1 MSVGEGRSVA
11 DPAPAF
17 GVPEL
22 DAALASTLPSGWL
35 GVVEGRS
42 GSGTSLLAKQFA
54 HAGLGRSPVLY
65 YTTYERS
72 DDVNRAF
79 AGFGWPTEGLH
90 AVDLAAEYYD
100 RVLKRDI
107 EVSRT
112 RERGITYRDL
122 VGVSGQPVQ
131 RRTFNL
137 ENRLLADLATI
148 DGPFRLVLDSLD
160 LFLELAEPAQ
170 VARVAR
176 HIRRLAQEYGGQALL
191 VLQEE
196 HAGATA
202 RSLLEELAD
211 LVIELRTDTAAEPP
225 TIMVAVRK
233 IGDRPDRTGR
243 WHLRV
248 GAGGLEVRSTSAGA
262 TESPSR

>member
-1 MSVGEGRSVA
+1 MA
-11 DPAPAF
+11 DSP
-17 GVPEL
+17 VPLGIARL
-22 DAALASTLPSGWL
+22 DAALGRTLPIGWL

-42 GSGTSLLAKQFA
+42 GSGASLFAKQFA
-54 HAGLGRSPVLY
+54 HAGVGRSPVLY

-72 DDVNRAF
+72 DDVARAF
-79 AGFGWPTEGLH
+79 AEFGWATEGLH
-90 AVDLAAEYYD
+90 TVDLAAEYYD
-100 RVLKRDI
+100 RVLKRDL

-112 RERGITYRDL
+112 RERGLSYREL
-122 VGVSGQPVQ
+122 VGSPSMPVQ

-137 ENRLLADLATI
+137 ENRLLSDLATI

-160 LFLELAEPAQ
+160 LFLELSEPAQ

-176 HIRRLAQEYGGQALL
+176 HIRRLAQEYRGQAIL

-196 HAGATA
+196 HAGAVA

-211 LVIELRTDTAAEPP
+211 LVLELKTDTTAEPP

-233 IGDRPDRTGR
+233 IG
-243 WHLRV
+243 H
-248 GAGGLEVRSTSAGA
+248 
-262 TESPSR
+262 

>member
-1 MSVGEGRSVA
+1 MPDRSH
-11 DPAPAF
+11 PF
-17 GVPEL
+17 GIVEL
-22 DAALASTLPSGWL
+22 DTALESTLPLGWL

-54 HAGLGRSPVLY
+54 HAGLGASPVLY

-72 DDVNRAF
+72 DDVARAF
-79 AGFGWPTEGLH
+79 AGFGWKSEGLH

-122 VGVSGQPVQ
+122 VGAANMPVQ

-137 ENRLLADLATI
+137 ENRLLADLAAI
-148 DGPFRLVLDSLD
+148 EGPFRLVLDSLD

-211 LVIELRTDTAAEPP
+211 LVVELKTDTAVDPP
-225 TIMVAVRK
+225 MIRVAVRK

-243 WHLRV
+243 WQLRV
-248 GAGGLEVRSTSAGA
+248 GPGGLEAVAHPAGI
-262 TESPSR
+262 TESPPG

>member
-1 MSVGEGRSVA
+1 MAERAHPLGI
-11 DPAPAF
+11 
-17 GVPEL
+17 PEL
-22 DAALASTLPSGWL
+22 DAALESTLPAGWL
-35 GVVEGRS
+35 GVIEGRS

-54 HAGLGRSPVLY
+54 HAGLGPSPVLY

-72 DDVNRAF
+72 DDVGRAF
-79 AGFGWPTEGLH
+79 TEFGWKSDGLH

-112 RERGITYRDL
+112 RERGLTYRDL
-122 VGVSGQPVQ
+122 VGAPNLPVQ

-137 ENRLLADLATI
+137 ENRLLADLAAI
-148 DGPFRLVLDSLD
+148 EGPFRLVLDSLD

-176 HIRRLAQEYGGQALL
+176 HIRRIAQEYGGQALL

-211 LVIELRTDTAAEPP
+211 VVIELKTETAVDPP
-225 TIMVAVRK
+225 TIQVAIRK

-243 WHLRV
+243 WQLRV
-248 GAGGLEVRSTSAGA
+248 GDRGLEAA
-262 TESPSR
+262 SPSTGGAKSP

>member
-1 MSVGEGRSVA
+1 MAET
-11 DPAPAF
+11 PALL

-22 DAALASTLPSGWL
+22 DEAIRGTLAAGWL

-42 GSGTSLLAKQFA
+42 GGGASLLAKQFA
-54 HAGLGRSPVLY
+54 HAGIGRSPVLY

-72 DDVNRAF
+72 EDVARAF
-79 AGFGWPTEGLH
+79 AGFGWKTEGLN

-112 RERGITYRDL
+112 RERGLTYRDL
-122 VGVSGQPVQ
+122 AGAPSMPVQ

-191 VLQEE
+191 VLQDDP
-196 HAGATA
+196 AGAAA
-202 RSLLEELAD
+202 RTQLEELAD
-211 LVIELRTDTAAEPP
+211 VVLELKTDSTDDPPSILVS
-225 TIMVAVRK
+225 VRK
-233 IGDRPDRTGR
+233 LGDRPDRTGR
-243 WHLRV
+243 WRLRV
-248 GAGGLEVRSTSAGA
+248 TDDGLAAVATSAGGA
-262 TESPSR
+262 DAPPR

>member
-1 MSVGEGRSVA
+1 VA
-11 DPAPAF
+11 ERAHPL
-17 GVPEL
+17 GIPEL
-22 DAALASTLPSGWL
+22 DAALESTLPLGWL

-54 HAGLGRSPVLY
+54 HAGLGSSPVLY

-72 DDVNRAF
+72 DDVARAF
-79 AGFGWPTEGLH
+79 AGFGWTSEGLH

-122 VGVSGQPVQ
+122 VGAPNMPVQ

-196 HAGATA
+196 HGGATA
-202 RSLLEELAD
+202 HSLLEELAD
-211 LVIELRTDTAAEPP
+211 LVLELKTDTGVDPP
-225 TIMVAVRK
+225 TIRVAVRK

-243 WHLRV
+243 WQLRV
-248 GAGGLEVRSTSAGA
+248 GAEGLEAVVPSTGA
-262 TESPSR
+262 TESPAR

>member
-1 MSVGEGRSVA
+1 MTDAAHPLGIP
-11 DPAPAF
+11 D
-17 GVPEL
+17 L
-22 DAALASTLPSGWL
+22 DAALESTLPPGWL

-72 DDVNRAF
+72 DDVARAF
-79 AGFGWPTEGLH
+79 ADFGWKSEGLH

-122 VGVSGQPVQ
+122 VGAPNLPVQ

-176 HIRRLAQEYGGQALL
+176 HIRRLAQEFGGQALL

-211 LVIELRTDTAAEPP
+211 VVVELKTDTAAFPP
-225 TIMVAVRK
+225 TIRVAVRK
-233 IGDRPDRTGR
+233 IGGRPDRTGR
-243 WHLRV
+243 WELRV
-248 GAGGLEVRSTSAGA
+248 GPGGLETVSPPTGA
-262 TESPSR
+262 TDSPRS

>member
-1 MSVGEGRSVA
+1 VA
-11 DPAPAF
+11 DAVLPL
-17 GVPEL
+17 GIPEL
-22 DAALASTLPSGWL
+22 DAALGPTLPLGWL

-42 GSGTSLLAKQFA
+42 GSGASLFAKQFA

-72 DDVNRAF
+72 DDVARAF
-79 AGFGWPTEGLH
+79 AGFGWGSEGLH

-112 RERGITYRDL
+112 RERGLTYRDL
-122 VGVSGQPVQ
+122 VGAPSLPVQ

-211 LVIELRTDTAAEPP
+211 LVVELKTDTSAEPP

-233 IGDRPDRTGR
+233 IVDRPDRTGR
-243 WHLRV
+243 WQLRV
-248 GAGGLEVRSTSAGA
+248 GPNGLEVVPTSTGA
-262 TESPSR
+262 TESPAR

>member
-1 MSVGEGRSVA
+1 MA
-11 DPAPAF
+11 DALQLL

-22 DAALASTLPSGWL
+22 DEALGGTLAAGWL

-42 GSGTSLLAKQFA
+42 GGGASLLAKQFA
-54 HAGLGRSPVLY
+54 HAGVGRSPVLY

-72 DDVNRAF
+72 EDVTRAF
-79 AGFGWPTEGLH
+79 AGFGWKTEGLN

-100 RVLKRDI
+100 RVLKRDL

-112 RERGITYRDL
+112 RERGLSYRDL
-122 VGVSGQPVQ
+122 AGAPSNPVQ

-137 ENRLLADLATI
+137 ENRLLADLAAI

-191 VLQEE
+191 VLQDET
-196 HAGATA
+196 AGAAA
-202 RSLLEELAD
+202 RTLLEELAD
-211 LVIELRTDTAAEPP
+211 LVIELKTDTGDEPP
-225 TIMVAVRK
+225 TIRVAVRK
-233 IGDRPDRTGR
+233 LGDRPDRTGR
-243 WHLRV
+243 WRLRV
-248 GAGGLEVRSTSAGA
+248 ASDGLIVATTSTGGADAPPR
-262 TESPSR
+262 

>member
-1 MSVGEGRSVA
+1 MAEPKAALGIV
-11 DPAPAF
+11 
-17 GVPEL
+17 EL
-22 DAALASTLPSGWL
+22 DRAFASTLSPGWL
-35 GVVEGRS
+35 GVLEGRS
-42 GSGTSLLAKQFA
+42 GSGASLFAKQFA
-54 HAGLGRSPVLY
+54 HAGVGRSPVLY
-65 YTTYERS
+65 YTTYERA
-72 DDVNRAF
+72 DDVVRAF
-79 AGFGWPTEGLH
+79 NGFGWATEGLQ
-90 AVDLAAEYYD
+90 AIDLAAEYYD
-100 RVLKRDI
+100 RVLKRDL

-112 RERGITYRDL
+112 RERGLTYRDL
-122 VGVSGQPVQ
+122 QGAPSMPVQ

-160 LFLELAEPAQ
+160 LFLELSEPAQ

-196 HAGATA
+196 HAGASA
-202 RSLLEELAD
+202 RSLLEDLAD
-211 LVIELRTDTAAEPP
+211 LVVELRTDAASEPP
-225 TIMVAVRK
+225 SIVAAVRK

-248 GAGGLEVRSTSAGA
+248 GSDGLEVAPAPEGA
-262 TESPSR
+262 TESPAR

>member
-1 MSVGEGRSVA
+1 MA
-11 DPAPAF
+11 DPARVF

-22 DAALASTLPSGWL
+22 DEALGSTLPPGWL

-42 GSGTSLLAKQFA
+42 GSGASLLAKQFA
-54 HAGLGRSPVLY
+54 HAGLGHSPVLY

-72 DDVNRAF
+72 DDVARAF
-79 AGFGWPTEGLH
+79 AGFGWPTEGLN

-112 RERGITYRDL
+112 RERGLSYKDL
-122 VGVSGQPVQ
+122 VGVPSMPVQ

-137 ENRLLADLATI
+137 ENRLLADLAAI
-148 DGPFRLVLDSLD
+148 EGPFRLVLDSLD

-176 HIRRLAQEYGGQALL
+176 HIRRLAQEFGGQALL
-191 VLQEE
+191 VLQDE
-196 HAGATA
+196 HAGVTA
-202 RSLLEELAD
+202 RTLLEELAD
-211 LVIELRTDTAAEPP
+211 LVVELRTDSTAEPP
-225 TIMVAVRK
+225 SISIAVRK
-233 IGDRPDRTGR
+233 LGDRPDRTGR

-248 GAGGLEVRSTSAGA
+248 AYDGLAVALPPPGGANEPRV
-262 TESPSR
+262 